1 MHPVNLTGHAVRL
14 REFRADDLA
23 DTLAI
28 VGDDRVTRWLS
39 YDSRD
44 EAAAAAMIDGVVTRA
59 HQTPRT
65 EYYLAITDTDD
76 RMIGFGRLGLSG
88 VQAAKLGYAIRADH
102 WGHGYATDAAR
113 TLITFGF
120 DQLGL
125 HRITAAI
132 GPENA
137 ASIAV
142 AKRLGMQY
150 EGHLRDHVYTS
161 GTWRDSLL
169 YSILTAERASIPD
182 FSGQHM

>member
-1 MHPVNLTGHAVRL
+1 M
-14 REFRADDLA
+14 A

-39 YDSRD
+39 HDSHD
-44 EAAAAAMIDGVVTRA
+44 EAAAAAMIDGVVTRRQ
-59 HQTPRT
+59 QTPRT
-65 EYYLAITDTDD
+65 EYYLVITDADD
-76 RMIGFGRLGLSG
+76 HMIGFGRLGLSG
-88 VQAAKLGYAIRADH
+88 VQAAKLGYAIHADH

-120 DQLGL
+120 DQLDL

-142 AKRLGMQY
+142 ARRLGMQY
-150 EGHLRDHVYTS
+150 EGHLRDHVYTG
-161 GTWRDSLL
+161 GTWRDSQL
-169 YSILTAERASIPD
+169 YSILTTEWTASPTD
-182 FSGQHM
+182 P